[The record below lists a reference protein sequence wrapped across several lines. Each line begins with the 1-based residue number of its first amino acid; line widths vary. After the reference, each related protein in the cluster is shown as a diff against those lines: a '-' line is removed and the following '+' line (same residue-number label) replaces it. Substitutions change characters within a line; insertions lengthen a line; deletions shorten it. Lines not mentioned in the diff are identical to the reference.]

1 MVPGTAPGPCDCT
14 WPRGRGELVQL
25 IVKDDGAGIPPEHA
39 EKVFAPFFST
49 KSAPIGTGLG
59 LATVRGIVERPGGHV
74 CVQPRPGGGTV
85 ARVLLPRV
93 YEAGAV
99 AAPPPVVS
107 SSSIVRRLVLVV
119 DDDEAVRRLLAN
131 HLRSIGCRVLE
142 ASGGQEALRLA
153 GKAVEPIDLLLT
165 DVVMPDMDGWELQEA
180 LRGQQPGLPTL
191 LMSAYGA
198 EVLARHVP
206 DPGEVEL
213 LAKPFRLVEAERRVR
228 EMLEEN

>member
-1 MVPGTAPGPCDCT
+1 M
-14 WPRGRGELVQL
+14 
-25 IVKDDGAGIPPEHA
+25 
-39 EKVFAPFFST
+39 
-49 KSAPIGTGLG
+49 
-59 LATVRGIVERPGGHV
+59 